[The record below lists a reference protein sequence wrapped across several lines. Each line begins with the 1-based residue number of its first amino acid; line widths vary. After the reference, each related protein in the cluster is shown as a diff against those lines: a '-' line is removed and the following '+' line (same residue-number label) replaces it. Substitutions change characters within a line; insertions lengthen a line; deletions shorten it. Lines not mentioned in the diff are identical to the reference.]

1 MENTENR
8 REHYNL
14 YYIFEAD
21 KQEHPMPP
29 EMVEKIRKNIFEKN
43 PKKLKLL
50 NIENPP
56 WYRKEQF
63 LIKLYKN

>member
-14 YYIFEAD
+14 YYIFAAD
-21 KQEHPMPP
+21 KQEHPMPA

-43 PKKLKLL
+43 SKIVKLL
-50 NIENPP
+50 NSDNPP
-56 WYRKEQF
+56 
-63 LIKLYKN
+63 

>member
-1 MENTENR
+1 MENAENH

-14 YYIFEAD
+14 YYIFAAD

-43 PKKLKLL
+43 SKIVKLL
-50 NIENPP
+50 NSDNPP
-56 WYRKEQF
+56 
-63 LIKLYKN
+63 

>member
-1 MENTENR
+1 MENAENR

-14 YYIFEAD
+14 YYIFAAD

-43 PKKLKLL
+43 SKIVKLL
-50 NIENPP
+50 NNENPP
-56 WYRKEQF
+56 
-63 LIKLYKN
+63 

>member
-14 YYIFEAD
+14 YYIFAAD

-29 EMVEKIRKNIFEKN
+29 EMVKEIIKNIFEKN
-43 PKKLKLL
+43 SKKLKLL
-50 NIENPP
+50 NNENPP
-56 WYRKEQF
+56 
-63 LIKLYKN
+63 

>member
-14 YYIFEAD
+14 YYIFAAD

-29 EMVEKIRKNIFEKN
+29 EKVEEIRKNIFEKN
-43 PKKLKLL
+43 SKKSKLL
-50 NIENPP
+50 NNENPP
-56 WYRKEQF
+56 
-63 LIKLYKN
+63 

>member
-14 YYIFEAD
+14 YYIFAAD

-43 PKKLKLL
+43 LKKLKLL
-50 NIENPP
+50 DSDNPP
-56 WYRKEQF
+56 
-63 LIKLYKN
+63 

>member
-1 MENTENR
+1 MESTENH

-14 YYIFEAD
+14 YYIFETD

-29 EMVEKIRKNIFEKN
+29 EKVEEIRKNIFEKN
-43 PKKLKLL
+43 LKKLKLL

-56 WYRKEQF
+56 
-63 LIKLYKN
+63 

>member
-14 YYIFEAD
+14 YYIFETD

-29 EMVEKIRKNIFEKN
+29 EKVEEIRKNIFEKN
-43 PKKLKLL
+43 SKKLKLL
-50 NIENPP
+50 NSDNPP
-56 WYRKEQF
+56 
-63 LIKLYKN
+63 

>member
-43 PKKLKLL
+43 SKIVKIKQAESKTKQAERYLG
-50 NIENPP
+50 
-56 WYRKEQF
+56 WY
-63 LIKLYKN
+63 N